1 MIRRSLEDPHWGDW
15 YEPKTISGVVT
26 RALAA
31 GLNESV
37 SITATDLNQ
46 PMLDHAEA
54 MGTAGPVEWQQAD
67 VMNLPF
73 PDASFDVVVCQF
85 GVMFFPDKVAAHAEV
100 ARVLRP
106 GGTYLFTVWDAIE
119 QNEFVHVVERSLAEL
134 FPSDP
139 PRFMS
144 RTPHGYHDDAV
155 LRADLAMC
163 GGFASV
169 TIDTVDAHSR
179 AATCHIPARAYLEGT
194 PLRAEVEALDPN
206 GLAVA
211 LEVSA
216 AALTQ
221 RFGSVDPVGKIRGF
235 VVTAT
240 KSGLLPTV
248 QSGFLSDIEPRE

>member
-1 MIRRSLEDPHWGDW
+1 MGSVPEFYDRYMVPLIFEPYANDLATRVRALAPTDVLEVAAG
-15 YEPKTISGVVT
+15 SGVVT

-46 PMLDHAEA
+46 PMLDHAE
-54 MGTAGPVEWQQAD
+54 
-67 VMNLPF
+67 
-73 PDASFDVVVCQF
+73 
-85 GVMFFPDKVAAHAEV
+85 V

-106 GGTYLFTVWDAIE
+106 GGTYLFSVWDAIE

-248 QSGFLSDIEPRE
+248 ESGFLADIEPRE